1 MEIKGM
7 NISPQHKDEILA
19 ITDAYK
25 DMAFCAAKEVSQPCV
40 FEQ

>member
-7 NISPQHKDEILA
+7 NISSQYKDEILA

-25 DMAFCAAKEVSQPCV
+25 NVVSIGSSSALCV
-40 FEQ
+40 